1 MSRPD
6 AMLHVH
12 ETACAVLGSD
22 NCFASVQPSDP
33 APTFPSV
40 VFQAVGQ
47 DTLTTLTEGVH
58 QIATAIRFEVRDR
71 MQKETDRLSDEIVA
85 ALRRSGRLLALGALI
100 DDYDDELSIYRR
112 IRTVTV
118 R

>member
-1 MSRPD
+1 MTRPD

-12 ETACAVLGSD
+12 ETACAVLGTD

-47 DTLTTLTEGVH
+47 DTLTTLTEGAH
-58 QIATAIRFEVRDR
+58 QIATAIRFDVRDR
-71 MQKETDRLSDEIVA
+71 MQKETERLSDEIVA
-85 ALRRSGRLLALGALI
+85 ALRAGSRLIWLGTLI
-100 DDYDDELSIYRR
+100 DDFDDELSIYRR